1 MRETLDAVAAGDLTP
16 AEAEARLRGYATT
29 EAGRFDAA
37 RETRRGVPEGIL
49 AEGKTA
55 AEVAAMADAAVGSVG
70 RALVTR
76 ADDGTAE
83 RVRTHFDRERPDA
96 TVERDARARTIVV
109 RAADYDPPR
118 VDADVVVV
126 SGGTADAPAAREAAV
141 VAGEAG
147 PRVETVEDVG
157 VANLTRV
164 LDEIETLRAA
174 DVLVAVAG
182 REATLPTVVAG
193 LVDAPVVGLP
203 TSTGYGV
210 GGEGR
215 AALLG
220 LLQSCTVLS
229 AVNVDAGFV
238 AGTQAALIARSI
250 GGRSVAADR

>member
-1 MRETLDAVAAGDLTP
+1 MRETLEAVAAGDLTP
-16 AEAEARLRGYATT
+16 AQAEAELRGYATT

-55 AEVAAMADAAVGSVG
+55 PEVAAMADAALESTG

-76 ADDGTAE
+76 AGDAIAE
-83 RVRTHFDRERPDA
+83 RVRSHLGQEHPGA
-96 TVERDARARTIVV
+96 TVERDARARTVV
-109 RAADYDPPR
+109 AHAADYESPS
-118 VDADVVVV
+118 VDAEVVVV

-147 PRVETVEDVG
+147 AGVETVEDVG

-164 LDEIETLRAA
+164 LDELETLRAA
-174 DVLVAVAG
+174 DVIVAAAG

-250 GGRSVAADR
+250 GGRRDAPER

>member
-1 MRETLDAVAAGDLTP
+1 MRETLDALADGDLTP

-37 RETRRGVPEGIL
+37 REHRRGIPEGIL
-49 AEGKTA
+49 AEGKTP
-55 AEVAAMADAAVGSVG
+55 AETAAMADAAVGSTG

-76 ADDGTAE
+76 ADDDTAE
-83 RVRTHFDRERPDA
+83 QVRAYLDAEHPDA
-96 TVERDARARTIVV
+96 TVERDARARTLVAH
-109 RAADYDPPR
+109 AADYEPPV

-126 SGGTADAPAAREAAV
+126 SGGTADAHAAREAAV

-174 DVLVAVAG
+174 DVVIAAAG
-182 REATLPTVVAG
+182 REATLPTLVAG
-193 LVDAPVVGLP
+193 LVDAPVIGLP
-203 TSTGYGV
+203 TATGYGV
-210 GGEGR
+210 GGDGV

-238 AGTQAALIARSI
+238 AGTQAALIAR
-250 GGRSVAADR
+250 GVDDPAAGPSP